1 MSAYSSNHCVRS
13 LDITNYP
20 TAEQTF
26 LFNVWTVLEQIQD
39 SIYDQSSPQYQL
51 LEILNPL
58 IFEIWVKSGRPGGLE
73 MTRSKTRSTN
83 KFINSYEKQFLEKY
97 ENDFFDRDIDA
108 DSTREMSRTFG
119 IIETIVLIG
128 NKGSEFF
135 GIYIYQKSGK
145 KYVRSGKI
153 EHISPF
159 PDGGL

>member
-1 MSAYSSNHCVRS
+1 
-13 LDITNYP
+13 
-20 TAEQTF
+20 
-26 LFNVWTVLEQIQD
+26 
-39 SIYDQSSPQYQL
+39 
-51 LEILNPL
+51 
-58 IFEIWVKSGRPGGLE
+58 